1 MRMPRIY
8 TYYDRNGR
16 GHHNIDR
23 LRVPFRLMKNPG
35 DWCEVEEGPTC
46 LAGNLASLCSAY
58 SHKLGRRFRFRD
70 MKNGM
75 YRITVTADPI
85 KPKKPKKPVQPAGS
99 AKVARSVA
107 P

>member
-8 TYYDRNGR
+8 TYYDRSGR
-16 GHHNIDR
+16 GYDNTDR

-35 DWCEVEEGPTC
+35 DWCEVERGPTC

-58 SHKLGRRFRFRD
+58 SHKLGRRFKFRD

-75 YRITVTADPI
+75 YRITVTTDPI
-85 KPKKPKKPVQPAGS
+85 KPKKPKQPAGY
-99 AKVARSVA
+99 AKVARSVSL
-107 P
+107 